1 MRDKLPIK
9 SPSEGTAVITKE
21 HCLTMFLSLSLAVTV
36 SCKKDSDDDDAV
48 ITPGSADGTQAE
60 YADEKKWLC
69 LPGRDDTCSTEPA
82 TNELLTDGSFAAVA
96 PNPTPDESVD
106 CFYVHP
112 TSDLSVE
119 AGNSKNFEYL
129 EPVEELAK
137 MQAAPFHG
145 SCRIFAP
152 LYRQMTI
159 GSYVLP
165 EEGRK
170 DFKDIAF
177 RDVLN
182 AFDYYM
188 ANFNQGRKFVLIGHS
203 QGSEM
208 LSLVMKERIDPVPAL
223 RSKLILAILPGF
235 AVHTPIAKA
244 VGGTFANIPAC
255 TTAGEVGCVIAF
267 RSFKSGTTYLGD
279 GTISLLTLEE
289 ELCVNPATLDDPA
302 LSVDDRRKNRVTLGG
317 TLLPPPSQ
325 LSDAIRS
332 VSSPTPFVLTKGAY
346 SAACDSGPDPR
357 NRFLSIEEA
366 LPDSDLRHGIVLLD
380 AEPLN
385 GVTGLHRL
393 DMQFPMAELVKLVRA
408 RR

>member
-1 MRDKLPIK
+1 MIK
-9 SPSEGTAVITKE
+9 KE
-21 HCLTMFLSLSLAVTV
+21 HCLTLFLTLSIAMTA
-36 SCKKDSDDDDAV
+36 SCKKDSDDDDQV

-69 LPGRDDTCSTEPA
+69 LPGRDDSCSAQPA
-82 TNELLTDGSFAAVA
+82 TNELLVDGTFAAVA
-96 PNPTPDESVD
+96 ANPSPDDSVD
-106 CFYVHP
+106 CFFVHP
-112 TSDLSVE
+112 TTDLSVE
-119 AGNSKNFEYL
+119 AGNSNNFVYL
-129 EPVEELAK
+129 EPDEEMAK
-137 MQAAPFHG
+137 MQVAAFQG
-145 SCRIFAP
+145 SCKIYAP

-159 GSYVLP
+159 GSYLMK
-165 EEGRK
+165 EEERAPYR
-170 DFKDIAF
+170 DIAF

-188 ANFNQGRKFVLIGHS
+188 ANFNKGRKFVLIGHS

-208 LSLVMKERIDPVPAL
+208 LSLVMKERIDAVPAL
-223 RSKLILAILPGF
+223 RSQLILAILPGF
-235 AVHTPIAKA
+235 AVHTPIAKT

-255 TTAGEVGCVIAF
+255 STAGEVGCVIAF
-267 RSFKSGTTYLGD
+267 RSYKAGTTYLGD
-279 GTISLLTLEE
+279 GSISLLTLEE
-289 ELCVNPATLDDPA
+289 EVCVNPATLDDPA
-302 LSVDDRRKNRVTLGG
+302 LTVEDRRKNRVSLTG

-332 VSSPTPFVLTKGAY
+332 VASPTPFVLTNGAY
-346 SAACDSGPDPR
+346 SAACDAGPDPR

-366 LPDSDLRHGIVLLD
+366 LPDSDLRHGMVLLD

-393 DMQFPMAELVKLVRA
+393 DMQFPMAELIKLVRA